1 MSFLVKGFFSKGLEQ
16 LLWHITALEALFGE
30 DRPGLTQ
37 LMARR
42 VALVLG
48 ETETQKKEISNHFEE
63 LYKLRSRLVHGS
75 ELKSEVWEGQLKV
88 ARDLTRRSLL
98 WFLSFLV
105 EFSKVGKCLPP
116 EILAERKELLAV
128 IDSHSGAIIQLAK
141 ILKSVS
147 CATAWAHPC
156 PLLRGDGA
164 HRVACSVPHAA
175 WPGAALSISSSPRKS
190 TPAEI
195 VHPVGSRPGRA
206 WR

>member
-147 CATAWAHPC
+147 PSFPAVKAWQEPWA
-156 PLLRGDGA
+156 LR
-164 HRVACSVPHAA
+164 
-175 WPGAALSISSSPRKS
+175 
-190 TPAEI
+190 
-195 VHPVGSRPGRA
+195 
-206 WR
+206 